1 MPLLPSERESIPS
14 AEFEQWSNLFF
25 FCFFDE
31 RVIGINTRYPSV
43 MVIAENITAIISG
56 SAVAPRTIGSVVKA
70 LYPLIPIIPVRT
82 E

>member
-1 MPLLPSERESIPS
+1 M
-14 AEFEQWSNLFF
+14 
-25 FCFFDE
+25 
-31 RVIGINTRYPSV
+31 IGINTRYPSV
-43 MVIAENITAIISG
+43 MVIAENITAIIRG